1 MAEYFFL
8 RVCQLVSGRKAFAA
22 IVTPSGSPNGAWAF
36 EQICQIF
43 GHNLPKNLG
52 RGSQIFGQ
60 GQLQSLVSPVSDGVG
75 ERSGYLALGKFC
87 VESFYNTFRI
97 VLNTQEL
104 QKSIRL

>member
-22 IVTPSGSPNGAWAF
+22 IVTPSGSPNGAWADLG
-36 EQICQIF
+36 IWADL
-43 GHNLPKNLG
+43 GRHLPKNLG
-52 RGSQIFGQ
+52 RGSQKFGQ
-60 GQLQSLVSPVSDGVG
+60 RQLQSLVSPVSDGVG